1 MRLSLLGKDEM
12 EALTLQLLL
21 TVDDVE
27 ARTAHLVETA
37 TLEVVDVL
45 LRVVLGGRCD
55 ARERLWVEEES
66 TNARGRSGRDVGA
79 VRIERRTSSVDVEA
93 SAILGRA
100 SAKGVL

>member
-12 EALTLQLLL
+12 ETLTLQLLL
-21 TVDDVE
+21 TIHNVE
-27 ARTAHLVETA
+27 AGTAHLVEAA

-66 TNARGRSGRDVGA
+66 TNARGRSGRDVSA

-93 SAILGRA
+93 
-100 SAKGVL
+100 

>member
-1 MRLSLLGKDEM
+1 MRLSLLGKDRV

-27 ARTAHLVETA
+27 TGATGLVEAA
-37 TLEVVDVL
+37 TLEVGEVL

-66 TNARGRSGRDVGA
+66 ANARGRSGRDVGA
-79 VRIERRTSSVDVEA
+79 IGVERRTSSVDVEA
-93 SAILGRA
+93 
-100 SAKGVL
+100 

>member
-1 MRLSLLGKDEM
+1 MRLSLLGKDGV

-27 ARTAHLVETA
+27 TGATGLVEAA
-37 TLEVVDVL
+37 TLEVVEVL
-45 LRVVLGGRCD
+45 LRVVLSGRCD

-66 TNARGRSGRDVGA
+66 ANASGRSGRDVGA

-93 SAILGRA
+93 
-100 SAKGVL
+100 

>member
-1 MRLSLLGKDEM
+1 MRLSFLGKDGV
-12 EALTLQLLL
+12 EALTFQLLL
-21 TVDDVE
+21 TVDNVE

-66 TNARGRSGRDVGA
+66 ANARGRSGRDVGA
-79 VRIERRTSSVDVEA
+79 IGVERRTSSVDVEA
-93 SAILGRA
+93 
-100 SAKGVL
+100 

>member
-1 MRLSLLGKDEM
+1 MRLSLLGKDGV

-21 TVDDVE
+21 TIHDVE
-27 ARTAHLVETA
+27 ARTAHLVEAA

-55 ARERLWVEEES
+55 ARERLWVEEEGA
-66 TNARGRSGRDVGA
+66 NASGRSGRDVSA

-93 SAILGRA
+93 
-100 SAKGVL
+100 

>member
-1 MRLSLLGKDEM
+1 MRLSFLGKDGV

-27 ARTAHLVETA
+27 ARTVHLVETA

-45 LRVVLGGRCD
+45 LLVVLGGRCD

-66 TNARGRSGRDVGA
+66 ANASGRSGRDVGA
-79 VRIERRTSSVDVEA
+79 IGVERCTSSVDVEA
-93 SAILGRA
+93 
-100 SAKGVL
+100 

>member
-1 MRLSLLGKDEM
+1 MRLSLLGKDGV

-27 ARTAHLVETA
+27 TGATGFIETA

-45 LRVVLGGRCD
+45 LLVVLGGRCD

-66 TNARGRSGRDVGA
+66 ANASGSSGRDVSA
-79 VRIERRTSSVDVEA
+79 VGVERRTSSIDVEA
-93 SAILGRA
+93 
-100 SAKGVL
+100 

>member
-1 MRLSLLGKDEM
+1 MRLSLLGKGRV

-37 TLEVVDVL
+37 TLEVVEVL

-66 TNARGRSGRDVGA
+66 ANARGRSGRDVSAIG
-79 VRIERRTSSVDVEA
+79 VERRTSSIDVEA
-93 SAILGRA
+93 
-100 SAKGVL
+100 

>member
-1 MRLSLLGKDEM
+1 MCLSLLGKDAV
-12 EALTLQLLL
+12 EALAFQLLL

-27 ARTAHLVETA
+27 TGATGLVEAA
-37 TLEVVDVL
+37 TLKVVDVL

-79 VRIERRTSSVDVEA
+79 VRIERRTSSIDVEA
-93 SAILGRA
+93 
-100 SAKGVL
+100 